1 MIYYDKKPSVLET
14 EHNGMTRYR
23 FNIKSYEQQDE
34 QTGTHTSWRC
44 EEVIVYAPLSSN
56 KLLRAVLNEKYGTDY
71 EQKLVNE
78 YNSAVMGLY
87 DEETSAR
94 KIDAYKAFLQA
105 RAELKAMVEKDCK
118 EAGIR

>member
-23 FNIKSYEQQDE
+23 FNIESYEQQDE

-56 KLLRAVLNEKYGTDY
+56 KLLAQCLTRSTAMTY
-71 EQKLVNE
+71 EQ
-78 YNSAVMGLY
+78 SW
-87 DEETSAR
+87 
-94 KIDAYKAFLQA
+94 
-105 RAELKAMVEKDCK
+105 
-118 EAGIR
+118 

>member
-23 FNIKSYEQQDE
+23 FNIESYEQQDE
-34 QTGTHTSWRC
+34 QTGTHTGWRC

-87 DEETSAR
+87 DDETASK
-94 KIDAYKAFLQA
+94 KIAAYKEFLQA
-105 RAELKAMVEKDCK
+105 RAALKAMVEADCA